1 MLKLTNLCE
10 AMITVHGAQQYDIAP
25 NTSCDVDEDT
35 KWEEHPYV
43 IANAL
48 RLDGEREA
56 VDDDPEQT
64 KPEEPEP
71 EPEPEPAKD
80 ESIEG
85 LRREYEEL
93 TGKPADKRWG
103 AEKLEEEIE
112 KALG

>member
-1 MLKLTNLCE
+1 MSAGYGTK
-10 AMITVHGAQQYDIAP
+10 QYDIAP
-25 NTSCDVDEDT
+25 QTSCSVDEET
-35 KWEEHPYV
+35 QWEEHPYV

-48 RLDGEREA
+48 QLEGERQV
-56 VDDDPEQT
+56 VDDEPEQLN
-64 KPEEPEP
+64 PEEPEP
-71 EPEPEPAKD
+71 EPEPGSEPESEPESAKD